1 MRVATPIRRFAL
13 ALAFLTRLPV
23 APAQASEVDV
33 GRSLAFFPLVGLLL
47 GLALAA
53 LAALAGVRLPA
64 PVVAVGLVALLALLT
79 GGLHLDGVADVFDAL
94 GAPGADRER
103 RLEILRD
110 SRIGAHGAT
119 ALGFVLLGKVAA
131 LQAVVEAGDPSLLV
145 VFPAVARWAAG
156 LVLLGFPY
164 ARPEG
169 LGSPFWA
176 HGRASDAAWAS
187 VVVLA
192 AVVWLGGNAWLA
204 ALATLALLAG
214 FATLATRRFGGI
226 TGDVCGAVIELGE
239 VAFLV
244 LALVAA

>member
-1 MRVATPIRRFAL
+1 MSGRAAIRRLAL
-13 ALAFLTRLPV
+13 ALSFLTRLPV
-23 APAQASEVDV
+23 APDRASEADV

-53 LAALAGVRLPA
+53 LAVVAGARLPA

-119 ALGFVLLGKVAA
+119 ALALVLLGKVATVH
-131 LQAVVEAGDPSLLV
+131 AVVVAGDLRLLV
-145 VFPAVARWAAG
+145 VFPAVARWAAA
-156 LVLLGFPY
+156 LLLLAFPY
-164 ARPEG
+164 ARPHG
-169 LGSPFWA
+169 LGSPFRA
-176 HGRASDAAWAS
+176 HGRPADAAWAS
-187 VVVLA
+187 AVVLA
-192 AVVWLGGNAWLA
+192 AVLWLGGGAWLA

-214 FATLATRRFGGI
+214 LALLATRRFGGI

-244 LALVAA
+244 LVLAAA